1 MKRRFV
7 NDSGTKVIILDSE
20 KSWRYNR
27 RELVKMVREWPSDEY
42 FIDYLKLFQYL
53 GSHTRT
59 VVRELNSICD
69 SLCECRIHVKTLTP
83 VRSHRGGRPTADT
96 FNDQR
101 TRRRRRPRLV
111 SVKGGMII

>member
-1 MKRRFV
+1 MKQRFV

-53 GSHTRT
+53 GYILGR
-59 VVRELNSICD
+59 
-69 SLCECRIHVKTLTP
+69 LCENSTQFAIH
-83 VRSHRGGRPTADT
+83 
-96 FNDQR
+96 F
-101 TRRRRRPRLV
+101 V
-111 SVKGGMII
+111 SAAFMSKL